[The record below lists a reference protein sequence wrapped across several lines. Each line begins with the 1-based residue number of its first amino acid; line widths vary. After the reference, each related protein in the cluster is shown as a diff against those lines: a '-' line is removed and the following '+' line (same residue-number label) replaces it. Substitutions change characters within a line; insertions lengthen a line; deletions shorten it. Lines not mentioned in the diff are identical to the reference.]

1 MYGDD
6 SYARGNQMPP
16 AVKWILTANIIVFVA
31 QMLRPA
37 FMEYWFALWPNL
49 HATFYR
55 LSDGGV
61 YAVNAF
67 RPWQLVTYA
76 FLHSTSTFT
85 HILFNMLALWM
96 FGRSIEW
103 TIGTKRFT
111 IFYFTCVVGA
121 ALTHLVY
128 ASFTGSPI
136 PVLGASGG
144 IFGVLLA
151 FGILFPREK
160 VYMLF
165 IPVPIDAWIF
175 VTLYGLLE
183 VLNGLT
189 NLSDGVAH
197 FAHLGGMIFGFFLLQ
212 FWRGRFPF
220 SGGSLKR
227 DGF

>member
-6 SYARGNQMPP
+6 STGQSSVLPP
-16 AVKWILTANIIVFVA
+16 AVKWLLTANLVVFVA
-31 QMLRPA
+31 QMLRPD

-49 HATFYR
+49 KSAAYAIPG
-55 LSDGGV
+55 GGV
-61 YAVNAF
+61 YEVNAF
-67 RPWQLVTYA
+67 RPWQIVTYA
-76 FLHSTSTFT
+76 FLHSTGTIT

-96 FGRSIEW
+96 FGRTIEW
-103 TIGTKRFT
+103 TIGTRRFT
-111 IFYFTCVVGA
+111 VYYFVCVVGA
-121 ALTHLVY
+121 ALTHLTY
-128 ASFTGSPI
+128 AYFTGSPV

-151 FGILFPREK
+151 FGILFPHEK

-175 VTLYGLLE
+175 VTFYGLLE

-189 NLSDGVAH
+189 NLTDGVAH

-220 SGGSLKR
+220 SGIRSR
-227 DGF
+227 F